1 MTGAIVQRMSAAG
14 TETIVGSTQ
23 DPLFGPLVLF
33 GMGGVTAELL
43 ADHALRIV
51 PLTDE
56 DAREQVRSL
65 RGSPLLFGYRGASA
79 VDVAA
84 LEDVLLRVGR
94 LADELPE
101 VAEMDLNPVH
111 RKRAR
116 CRRGRREGPHRGRRR
131 PPPTCVP
138 PHEGVAALD
147 GNPSR
152 GRRRGSTMM
161 SGCTRRIGSHATGR
175 CGSK

>member
-1 MTGAIVQRMSAAG
+1 MTGAIVQRMVAPG
-14 TETIVGSTQ
+14 TETIVGCTQ
-23 DPLFGPLVLF
+23 DPFFGPLVLF

-65 RGSPLLFGYRGASA
+65 RGSPLLFGYRGAPA

-84 LEDVLLRVGR
+84 VEDVLLRVGQ

-101 VAEMDLNPVH
+101 VAEMDLNPVIVSEH
-111 RKRAR
+111 GVLAVDVKVRVQPAAARLPRDLRRMRA
-116 CRRGRREGPHRGRRR
+116 
-131 PPPTCVP
+131 
-138 PHEGVAALD
+138 
-147 GNPSR
+147 
-152 GRRRGSTMM
+152 
-161 SGCTRRIGSHATGR
+161 
-175 CGSK
+175 

>member
-1 MTGAIVQRMSAAG
+1 MTGAIVQRMSAPG

-65 RGSPLLFGYRGASA
+65 RGSPLLFGYRGAPT

-101 VAEMDLNPVH
+101 VAEMDLNPVIASEH
-111 RKRAR
+111 GVIAVDVKVRIEPAAARLPTAFRRMRA
-116 CRRGRREGPHRGRRR
+116 
-131 PPPTCVP
+131 
-138 PHEGVAALD
+138 
-147 GNPSR
+147 
-152 GRRRGSTMM
+152 
-161 SGCTRRIGSHATGR
+161 
-175 CGSK
+175 